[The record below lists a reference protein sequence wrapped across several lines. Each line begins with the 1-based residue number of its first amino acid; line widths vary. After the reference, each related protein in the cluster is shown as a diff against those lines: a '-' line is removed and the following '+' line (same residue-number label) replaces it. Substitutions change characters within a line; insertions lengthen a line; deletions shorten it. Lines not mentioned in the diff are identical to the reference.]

1 MSVENVILDM
11 TYIYQ
16 LINSYFFFFLNAATQ
31 VNNMKGPI
39 TTDLGSIATPYDY
52 GAGEITPTESFQP
65 GLVYETSI
73 TDYLNFLCYIGY
85 NTTTIKVISK
95 TVPDNFNCPK
105 DSTRDH
111 ISNINYPSIAI
122 SNFTG
127 RGSVNVSRT
136 VTNVGEEDETVYSA
150 IVDAPSGVKVQLI
163 PEKLQF
169 TKSSKKISYQVIF
182 SNLTSL
188 KEDLFG
194 SITWRNDKY
203 SVRSPFVLSM

>member
-1 MSVENVILDM
+1 
-11 TYIYQ
+11 
-16 LINSYFFFFLNAATQ
+16 
-31 VNNMKGPI
+31 MKDPI

-52 GAGEITPTESFQP
+52 GAGEITISESFQP
-65 GLVYETSI
+65 GLDTI
-73 TDYLNFLCYIGY
+73 QP
-85 NTTTIKVISK
+85 TIKAISK
-95 TVPDNFNCPK
+95 TVPGSFSCPK
-105 DSTRDH
+105 DSTPDH

-182 SNLTSL
+182 SYTLIPLND
-188 KEDLFG
+188 DLFG

-203 SVRSPFVLSM
+203 SVRSPFVLSP